1 VLKFVDHDC
10 FESACASTEPINFGD
25 FSLLFDKNRKRNLLE
40 KYFTPSKLNRCLRLA
55 SMSPDS
61 DEPDSLRS
69 LSLSAQLNTE
79 DKRFLT
85 QHSKDESPIGS
96 AKIKDLVEQCM
107 EEVAERRV
115 KEVDEAVLLRLERS
129 MERQIVELRSEL
141 QREIASALS
150 SHRTPL
156 LTDSTVDECAAG
168 DASASKPKPGANAT
182 AVNEAE
188 DGLVVEPGNVCKKG
202 EQGEAA
208 SIPKRGETVHAHE
221 EGRPWFPLPVGGIH
235 IGERAPPT
243 RLSLLGIP
251 GSISHAKH
259 LEKLES
265 SVRTLMEQALQ
276 VRSTMTI
283 LVTDHTAVRSEV
295 QRLAKR
301 IDALE
306 ALVARLARS
315 CNTAGKGGLAHGDQ
329 GNFASPRSKEPFFAQ
344 PIGRGCLGTERLV

>member
-1 VLKFVDHDC
+1 
-10 FESACASTEPINFGD
+10 
-25 FSLLFDKNRKRNLLE
+25 
-40 KYFTPSKLNRCLRLA
+40 
-55 SMSPDS
+55 MSPDS
-61 DEPDSLRS
+61 DQRDSLHALSLRS
-69 LSLSAQLNTE
+69 KLNPE
-79 DKRFLT
+79 DKQLYS
-85 QHSKDESPIGS
+85 QHSRDDSDEIGS

-107 EEVAERRV
+107 EEVVERRV

-208 SIPKRGETVHAHE
+208 SISKRGETMHAHE
-221 EGRPWFPLPVGGIH
+221 EGRLWFPLPIGGIH

-243 RLSLLGIP
+243 RLSLPGIT
-251 GSISHAKH
+251 GSISRAKN

-276 VRSTMTI
+276 VQSTMTI
-283 LVTDHTAVRSEV
+283 LMTDHTAVRSEV

-306 ALVARLARS
+306 ASVARLARS

-329 GNFASPRSKEPFFAQ
+329 GNFASPRSNEPFFAQ
-344 PIGRGCLGTERLV
+344 PIGRRCRGTERLV